1 MKSSFSGIPK
11 EGLAFLA
18 DLEQNND
25 REWFDA
31 NKAVYQEKLKAPLE
45 EFCAAV
51 GAQMASFAPDY
62 MTEPKRALFRIY
74 RDTRFSNNKTP
85 YKTAQGALFFRAE
98 LGKNEAAGF
107 YFEVSPKYLGVA
119 AGLYMPNPD
128 YLRAVRA
135 QIMESSEKFQKLVT
149 AKPLV
154 RVFGGLQGDK
164 LSRPPKGYCS
174 EHPAIEWIKFK
185 QWYYWAEL
193 DPALATS
200 PAGVKEVVS
209 RFKLAAPVVE
219 FLNEPL
225 LGLKRK
231 KPVLFEL

>member
-1 MKSSFSGIPK
+1 MKSTFAGMPA
-11 EGLAFLA
+11 EALTFLA
-18 DLEQNND
+18 DLEKNNN

-31 NKAVYQEKLKAPLE
+31 HKQIYQEKLRAPLE

-51 GAQMASFAPDY
+51 GAQMAAFAPEY
-62 MTEPKRALFRIY
+62 LTEPKRAIFRIY

-107 YFEVSPKYLGVA
+107 YLEVSPKHLGIA
-119 AGLYMPNPD
+119 GGLYMPNAD

-135 QIMESSEKFQKLVT
+135 HLLENGERFHKLVSS
-149 AKPLV
+149 KPVVKAL
-154 RVFGGLQGDK
+154 GEIQGEK
-164 LSRPPKGYCS
+164 LSRPPKGFPAD
-174 EHPAIEWIKFK
+174 HPAVEWIKYK
-185 QWYYWAEL
+185 QWYYWVEL
-193 DPALATS
+193 DPMLATT

-209 RFKLAAPVVE
+209 RFKLATPVVE

-231 KPVLFEL
+231 NPILFDY

>member
-1 MKSSFSGIPK
+1 MKSTFAGMPS
-11 EGLAFLA
+11 EALTFLA
-18 DLEQNND
+18 DLEKNNN

-31 NKAVYQEKLKAPLE
+31 HKQIYQEKLRAPLE

-51 GAQMASFAPDY
+51 GAQMAAFAPEY
-62 MTEPKRALFRIY
+62 LTEPKRAIFRIY

-98 LGKNEAAGF
+98 LGKNESAGF
-107 YFEVSPKYLGVA
+107 YLEVSPKHLGIA
-119 AGLYMPNPD
+119 GGLYMPNAD

-135 QIMESSEKFQKLVT
+135 HLLENGARFNKLASS
-149 AKPLV
+149 KPVVKAL
-154 RVFGGLQGDK
+154 GEIQGEK
-164 LSRPPKGYCS
+164 LSRPPKGFPAD
-174 EHPAIEWIKFK
+174 HPTIEWIKHK
-185 QWYYWAEL
+185 QWYYWVEL
-193 DPALATS
+193 DPMLATT
-200 PAGVKEVVS
+200 PAGVKEVVT

-231 KPVLFEL
+231 NPILFDF

>member
-18 DLEQNND
+18 DLEQNNN

-31 NKAVYQEKLKAPLE
+31 NKAVYQEKLRAPME

-85 YKTAQGALFFRAE
+85 YKTAQGALYFRAE

-107 YFEVSPKYLGVA
+107 YFEVSPRYLGVA

-135 QIMESSEKFQKLVT
+135 QIMERGEKFQKLVT

-154 RVFGGLQGDK
+154 RIFGGLQGDK

-209 RFKLAAPVVE
+209 RFRLAAPVVE

>member
-1 MKSSFSGIPK
+1 MKSSFAGLPK
-11 EGLAFLA
+11 EALTFLA
-18 DLEQNND
+18 NLEKNNN

-31 NKAVYQEKLKAPLE
+31 HKSVYQEKLKTPME

-51 GAQMASFAPDY
+51 GAQMAPFAPEY

-107 YFEVSPKYLGVA
+107 YFEVAPKYLGVA
-119 AGLYMPNPD
+119 GGLYMPNPD

-135 QIMESSEKFQKLVT
+135 HLLENGTRFQQLAS
-149 AKPLV
+149 AKPV
-154 RVFGGLQGDK
+154 VKAFGELQGNK
-164 LSRPPKGYCS
+164 LSRPPKGYPAD
-174 EHPAIEWIKFK
+174 HPAINWIKCK
-185 QWYYWAEL
+185 QWYYWVEL

-231 KPVLFEL
+231 KPVLFEF